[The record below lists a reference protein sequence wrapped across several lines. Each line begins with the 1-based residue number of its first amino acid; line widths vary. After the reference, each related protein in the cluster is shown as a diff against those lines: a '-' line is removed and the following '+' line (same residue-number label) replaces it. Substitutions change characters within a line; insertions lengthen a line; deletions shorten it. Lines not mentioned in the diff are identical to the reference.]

1 MTCQSFSIRELF
13 WRINFDK
20 NKQSKSRGFF
30 SIDEIPQESTLLK
43 KKGRLIFDSSREIM
57 ENRKT
62 HKTFMQLTA
71 GTQAI
76 VFDLS
81 SEDRTEV
88 AMIHE
93 LEAFKDPI
101 TFSHTGFVY
110 NTYQRAFDSNLHASL
125 GV

>member
-1 MTCQSFSIRELF
+1 
-13 WRINFDK
+13 
-20 NKQSKSRGFF
+20 
-30 SIDEIPQESTLLK
+30 
-43 KKGRLIFDSSREIM
+43 M
-57 ENRKT
+57 EKRTT

-71 GTQAI
+71 GTQAV

-93 LEAFKDPI
+93 LDAFKDPI
-101 TFSHTGFVY
+101 TFSQTGFVY

-125 GV
+125 GVQRPWPDRTGRAVFRALAEIDLQQILLAKRVLSSTKH